1 MILAQVIVG
10 GLGPGSIDFVST
22 AVRNLVEVY
31 PSYLRTR
38 HHPSAE
44 VFNHLESF
52 DDLYDS
58 SDSITEVYSTIVDR
72 LVSEAIEHGTIAYL
86 VPGSPLV
93 AEHTVE
99 LLRRRTEI
107 KLDILPGVSFL
118 DLAWDRLNVDPVE
131 SRVTIVDGQ
140 QFESAIAH
148 LTGPVLVAQC
158 DDQFVLSDI
167 KLSLDADEA
176 PMVTVLQRLGSTS
189 EAVFEIEWAELDRGF
204 DPDHLTS
211 LWIPRI
217 PKFRTGDAMTE
228 LHNLVAR
235 LRAECPWDREQ
246 THSSLIP
253 HLIEETTEVVE
264 AIEQMSDSDGP
275 VDALIE
281 ELGDLLFQ
289 VMIHSAIAEENGL
302 FDLADVA
309 NGIRDKMTRRH
320 PHVFDRDPRTPMPN
334 REELIVQWAAIKAA
348 EQNKG

>member
-1 MILAQVIVG
+1 MILAQVVVG
-10 GLGPGSIDFVST
+10 GLGPGSTDFVST
-22 AVRNLVEVY
+22 AVRNLVETY
-31 PSYLRTR
+31 PTYLRTR
-38 HHPSAE
+38 HHPSAGL
-44 VFNHLESF
+44 FNHLESF

-58 SDSITEVYSTIVDR
+58 SDSITEVYSGIVDR
-72 LVSEAIEHGTIAYL
+72 LVSAAVEHGTIAYL

-107 KLDILPGVSFL
+107 KLEILPGISFL
-118 DLAWDRLNVDPVE
+118 DLAWDRLKVDPVE

-140 QFESAIAH
+140 QFESEIVH

-158 DDQFVLSDI
+158 DDRFVLSDI
-167 KLSLDADEA
+167 KLSLDADDA
-176 PMVTVLQRLGSTS
+176 PVVTVLQRLGSTS

-211 LWIPRI
+211 LWIPQI
-217 PKFRTGDAMTE
+217 PKFRLGDAMTE
-228 LHNLVAR
+228 LHDLVRR

-264 AIEQMSDSDGP
+264 AIEQMDDGDRP

-289 VMIHSAIAEENGL
+289 VMIHSAIAEEDGL

-334 REELIVQWAAIKAA
+334 REQLVAQWAAIKAA

>member
-1 MILAQVIVG
+1 
-10 GLGPGSIDFVST
+10 
-22 AVRNLVEVY
+22 
-31 PSYLRTR
+31 
-38 HHPSAE
+38 

-52 DDLYDS
+52 DDLYNS
-58 SDSITEVYSTIVDR
+58 SDSITEVYSAIVDR
-72 LVSEAIEHGTIAYL
+72 LVSEAAEHGTIAYL

-107 KLDILPGVSFL
+107 KLEILPGISFL

-140 QFESAIAH
+140 QFESEIAH

-167 KLSLDADEA
+167 KLSLDVDDA

-211 LWIPRI
+211 LWIPQI
-217 PKFRTGDAMTE
+217 PKFRPGDAMTE
-228 LHNLVAR
+228 LHELVRR

-253 HLIEETTEVVE
+253 YLIEETTEVVE
-264 AIEQMSDSDGP
+264 AIEQMNDGDRP
-275 VDALIE
+275 IDGLIE

-289 VMIHSAIAEENGL
+289 VMIHSAIAEEDGL
-302 FDLADVA
+302 FDLTDVA
-309 NGIRDKMTRRH
+309 NGIRDKMIRRH

-334 REELIVQWAAIKAA
+334 REQLVAQWAAIKAT
-348 EQNKG
+348 ERNKG

>member
-1 MILAQVIVG
+1 
-10 GLGPGSIDFVST
+10 
-22 AVRNLVEVY
+22 
-31 PSYLRTR
+31 
-38 HHPSAE
+38 

-52 DDLYDS
+52 DDLYNS
-58 SDSITEVYSTIVDR
+58 CDSITEVYSAIVDR
-72 LVSEAIEHGTIAYL
+72 LVSEADEHGTIAYL

-107 KLDILPGVSFL
+107 KLEILPGISFL
-118 DLAWDRLNVDPVE
+118 DLVWDRLNVDPVE

-140 QFESAIAH
+140 QFESEIAH

-167 KLSLDADEA
+167 KLSLDADDA

-211 LWIPRI
+211 LWIPQI
-217 PKFRTGDAMTE
+217 PKFRPSDAMTE
-228 LHNLVAR
+228 LHELVRR

-253 HLIEETTEVVE
+253 YLIEETTEVVE
-264 AIEQMSDSDGP
+264 AIEQMNDGDRP
-275 VDALIE
+275 IDGLME

-289 VMIHSAIAEENGL
+289 VMIHSAIAEEDGL
-302 FDLADVA
+302 FDLTDVA
-309 NGIRDKMTRRH
+309 NGIRDKMIRRH

-334 REELIVQWAAIKAA
+334 REQLIAQWAAIKAT